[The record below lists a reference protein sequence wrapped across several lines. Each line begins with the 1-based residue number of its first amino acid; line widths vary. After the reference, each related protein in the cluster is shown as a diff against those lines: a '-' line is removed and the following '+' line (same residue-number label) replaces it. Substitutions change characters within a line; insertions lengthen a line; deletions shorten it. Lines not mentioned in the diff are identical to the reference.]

1 MCYFLTLNLDIGR
14 RQGHLIT
21 LSRRWVMCVFLL
33 NYVLWTFLRGPL
45 YLKLRCSGVK
55 LMIRTT
61 HTNQCDVIRECVSVC
76 KRERE
81 WKKRRE
87 GRRSLQKAISLW
99 DQYNVY
105 LNNLSTLLHILQ
117 HLYCSRQPA
126 SLHLLLQFGPTHSDI
141 LHKSNHSTYI
151 KGLRLKYLIRNA
163 FSDLRDLLYKR
174 I

>member
-1 MCYFLTLNLDIGR
+1 MGC
-14 RQGHLIT
+14 
-21 LSRRWVMCVFLL
+21 VCVFIKLCFV
-33 NYVLWTFLRGPL
+33 NFSYGPNTS
-45 YLKLRCSGVK
+45 KTSVFWCSLQ

-61 HTNQCDVIRECVSVC
+61 HTIQCDVIRECVSVC
-76 KRERE
+76 KRERDRERVRE

-126 SLHLLLQFGPTHSDI
+126 SLHLLLQFGPTHSDL

-151 KGLRLKYLIRNA
+151 KGLHLI
-163 FSDLRDLLYKR
+163 SMSH
-174 I
+174 

>member
-1 MCYFLTLNLDIGR
+1 MDPI
-14 RQGHLIT
+14 H
-21 LSRRWVMCVFLL
+21 
-33 NYVLWTFLRGPL
+33 
-45 YLKLRCSGVK
+45 LKLWSSGVQ
-55 LMIRTT
+55 LMIRRT

-76 KRERE
+76 KRERVRE

-126 SLHLLLQFGPTHSDI
+126 SLLLLLQFGPTHSYV
-141 LHKSNHSTYI
+141 LHKSNHSTHI
-151 KGLRLKYLIRNA
+151 KCLHLI
-163 FSDLRDLLYKR
+163 SMSHW
-174 I
+174 ISHTQCV